1 MTLESAFPWVSAASA
16 LAAGFIPSE
25 RRASRALR
33 VLALAALALFA
44 YFRWITPNSV
54 PVALACQAIG
64 QAILPLGPERWRRI
78 GIGLPVLGWLILAN
92 LYRGAGDGIGVFVG
106 DGFKAGLLAAL
117 VIGAG
122 YGLWRIRKSA
132 PRPRPGLVAE
142 AAALVAMGVTS
153 LTLAWDFWPVMV
165 GAVAVLAAFGL
176 QVYAGRGSET
186 EPSPPLARATWAL
199 GFLGQA
205 AMAYAFLR

>member
-16 LAAGFIPSE
+16 LAAGYLPE
-25 RRASRALR
+25 GRAGRTLR
-33 VLALAALALFA
+33 VLALSALALFA
-44 YFRWITPNSV
+44 YFRWITPTSV
-54 PVALACQAIG
+54 PMALACQAIG
-64 QAILPLGPERWRRI
+64 QAVLPLGPQRWRRI
-78 GIGLPVLGWLILAN
+78 GIGLPVLGWLVLAN
-92 LYRGAGDGIGVFVG
+92 LYRGAGDGPGVFVG

-122 YGLWRIRKSA
+122 YGLWRIRRRA
-132 PRPRPGLVAE
+132 ARPRPGLVAE
-142 AAALVAMGVTS
+142 AIALVVLGVMS

-165 GAVAVLAAFGL
+165 GAVTVLAAFGL
-176 QVYAGRGSET
+176 QVYSGRASEAEPPRALARGS
-186 EPSPPLARATWAL
+186 WAL

>member
-1 MTLESAFPWVSAASA
+1 VTLESAFPWVSAASA
-16 LAAGFIPSE
+16 LAAGYVASD
-25 RRASRALR
+25 RRAGRALR
-33 VLALAALALFA
+33 LLALAALALFA
-44 YFRWITPNSV
+44 YFRWITPTSV
-54 PVALACQAIG
+54 PMALACQAIG
-64 QAILPLGPERWRRI
+64 QAVLPLGPQRWRRM

-92 LYRGAGDGIGVFVG
+92 LYRGAGDGLGVFVG

-122 YGLWRIRKSA
+122 YGLWRIRRSTR
-132 PRPRPGLVAE
+132 RPRPGLVAE
-142 AAALVAMGVTS
+142 AVALVAMGVMS

-165 GAVAVLAAFGL
+165 GAMATLAAFGL
-176 QVYAGRGSET
+176 QVYGGRASEAD
-186 EPSPPLARATWAL
+186 PSPALTRSIWAL

>member
-16 LAAGFIPSE
+16 LAAGYVASD
-25 RRASRALR
+25 RRAGRALR

-44 YFRWITPNSV
+44 YFRWITPTSV
-54 PVALACQAIG
+54 PMALACQAIG
-64 QAILPLGPERWRRI
+64 QALLPLGPARWRRI

-92 LYRGAGDGIGVFVG
+92 LYRITGDGPGVFVG

-122 YGLWRIRKSA
+122 YGLWRIRKSTR
-132 PRPRPGLVAE
+132 RPRPGLVAE
-142 AAALVAMGVTS
+142 AVALVAMGVMS

-165 GAVAVLAAFGL
+165 GAMATLAAFGL
-176 QVYAGRGSET
+176 QVYGGRAPEPD
-186 EPSPPLARATWAL
+186 PSPALARGIWAL